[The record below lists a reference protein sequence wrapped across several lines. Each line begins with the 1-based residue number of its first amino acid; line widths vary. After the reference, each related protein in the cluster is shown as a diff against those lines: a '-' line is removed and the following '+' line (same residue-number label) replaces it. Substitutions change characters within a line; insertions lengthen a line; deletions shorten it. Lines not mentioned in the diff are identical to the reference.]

1 MVLKKMIAEEYDRW
15 YETPRGRWIGQCEIE
30 LLCKELRFLPG
41 ESVLDVGCGT
51 GFFTRAFAS
60 LTTGKVIGVD
70 IDTELVQFGEAGRS
84 LYPPRY
90 AFFTSG
96 FSSSSREAPAI
107 TSRPVSIT

>member
-1 MVLKKMIAEEYDRW
+1 MGGIKYRESDSRSIIKLSTCVPKSNLRRGYHFDGLAEEACR
-15 YETPRGRWIGQCEIE
+15 
-30 LLCKELRFLPG
+30 LRKLQNWFRSAG
-41 ESVLDVGCGT
+41 
-51 GFFTRAFAS
+51 
-60 LTTGKVIGVD
+60 
-70 IDTELVQFGEAGRS
+70 LVRS